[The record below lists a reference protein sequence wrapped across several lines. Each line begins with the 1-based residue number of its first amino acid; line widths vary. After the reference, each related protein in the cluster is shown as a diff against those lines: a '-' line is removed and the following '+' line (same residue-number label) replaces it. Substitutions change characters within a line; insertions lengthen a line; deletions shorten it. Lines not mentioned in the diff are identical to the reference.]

1 MTGFVRAMQPV
12 QFMTEAQ
19 EQRLHESSLEILSSG
34 GTCVRHKEALE
45 LLAGAGC
52 KVDFETQIARIPAKL
67 AEDCLAQVN
76 ATYEIIGRD
85 PEKSVSVGGDR
96 FHFNQGMGMRYAD
109 PDTWELRPATI
120 SELDEVNLVGD
131 ALESIAV
138 IDGVQSPTDI
148 VGLPPIMQH
157 LECMASSI
165 RMSGKPCHVGNMK
178 HFDQFAIKMA
188 EAVGV
193 KPDLQIDVAPPITF
207 TEESVAAIMEY
218 GPRGWGM
225 WAGPSGY
232 AGATAPVTEAGLVA
246 QWWAAV
252 VAFVVIAKLVD
263 ANANVSF
270 EMGGGILHPKDATPT
285 SGTPNNWHA
294 QALHNQLCR
303 RYSIP
308 ITTAQGY
315 CGESKMF
322 DYQTGWEKAAGAMSA
337 ILSGAN
343 SVVFHGSHAD
353 EQGFSSVLQVMD
365 DDVARAIIGYAGR
378 PAVIDDEHLALEL
391 QLERGPAPTSFLATE
406 HTRNHWMDDRFM
418 PAVAYSRVYE
428 EWIREGKPALVDRA
442 RARLEELLR
451 SHRPLPLT
459 GAQAAAIEDALDEAR
474 EHCFAAGLITRQQWQ
489 PYMDALS
496 SAGHAVSRITAV

>member
-1 MTGFVRAMQPV
+1 MTGFVRAVRPV
-12 QFMTEAQ
+12 EFMTEAQ
-19 EQRLHESSLEILSSG
+19 EQRVHEAALEVLSAG

-45 LLAGAGC
+45 LLAEAGC
-52 KVDFETQIARIPAKL
+52 TVDFETQIARIPQKL
-67 AEDCLAQVN
+67 AEECLAQVN
-76 ATYEIIGRD
+76 GSYQIVGRD
-85 PEKSVSVGGDR
+85 GEKTVTVGGDC
-96 FHFNQGMGMRYAD
+96 FHFNQGMGMRYTD

-120 SELDEVNLVGD
+120 AELDEVNLVGD
-131 ALESIAV
+131 ALSSIAV

-148 VGLPPIMQH
+148 VGMPPIMQH
-157 LECMASSI
+157 LECMASAI

-178 HFDQFAIKMA
+178 HFDEFAVKMA

-193 KPDLQIDVAPPITF
+193 KPDLQIDVAPPLTF
-207 TEESVAAIMEY
+207 TEESVDGIMTY

-263 ANANVSF
+263 KNANISF

-294 QALHNQLCR
+294 QALLNQLCR

-322 DYQTGWEKAAGAMSA
+322 DFQAGWEKSLGALSA

-365 DDVARAIIGYAGR
+365 DDIARAIIGYAGR
-378 PAVIDDEHLALEL
+378 PALIDDESLAVEL
-391 QLERGPAPTSFLATE
+391 QLQRGPAPTSFLATP
-406 HTRNHWMDDRFM
+406 HTREHWMDDRFM

-442 RARLEELLR
+442 RVRLEELTR
-451 SHRPLPLT
+451 SYRPLPLT
-459 GAQAAAIEDALDEAR
+459 GAQAAAIEGVLEEAR
-474 EHCFAAGLITRQQWQ
+474 EYCFDRGLITAQQWE
-489 PYMDALS
+489 PYMEALS
-496 SAGHAVSRITAV
+496 EAGHAPSQMQVV